1 MRAGGGRY
9 CAGTGAGS
17 RTRSRNGS
25 GNGRGGGTTH
35 GCGRDCNRDRG
46 CHCDCI
52 CDRAHDRARCAGV
65 TCGLLGSV
73 RHRTIRHRARSHL
86 FKGSDAS
93 LALPFPLARCRSS
106 STVEQQFACQV
117 PESFAVLHLSFPLGG
132 QCRGAGGGVLG
143 TADATAEAPAQAETD
158 VAAAGDS
165 SAAILDTGR
174 EDVRSLRL
182 CSEAIRK

>member
-1 MRAGGGRY
+1 M
-9 CAGTGAGS
+9 
-17 RTRSRNGS
+17 
-25 GNGRGGGTTH
+25 
-35 GCGRDCNRDRG
+35 
-46 CHCDCI
+46 
-52 CDRAHDRARCAGV
+52 
-65 TCGLLGSV
+65 
-73 RHRTIRHRARSHL
+73 
-86 FKGSDAS
+86 
-93 LALPFPLARCRSS
+93 SS
-106 STVEQQFACQV
+106 STVVQQLAFQV